1 MPTFLRSDTNHTS
14 DILHSGFGVGE
25 YPLPPGS
32 KISQVHML
40 HRHGSRY
47 PTTDA
52 GVQKFGEALTKSIK
66 AGAKFTGEL
75 SFLNNWSYELG

>member
-1 MPTFLRSDTNHTS
+1 MRL
-14 DILHSGFGVGE
+14 IWCSGFGVEE

-32 KISQVHML
+32 KICQVHTI

-47 PTTDA
+47 PTADA
-52 GVQKFGEALTKSIK
+52 GVQKFGQALTEAIK

-75 SFLNNWSYELG
+75 SFLKNWSYELG